1 MKRKDIGSVIVV
13 SLFLAV
19 LGYLKKLNWLIYT
32 GILMGI
38 LGILWRSFGEMLH
51 LLWMKLGETLGA
63 VTSRIILFLLFF
75 LVLVPVS
82 FFAKRFGK
90 LSMKL
95 KPEGKTFFKQVDH
108 LYTKHDLENP
118 W

>member
-13 SLFLAV
+13 SFFLV
-19 LGYLKKLNWLIYT
+19 ILGYVKKIHLLMYA
-32 GILMGI
+32 GIVIGI
-38 LGILWRSFGEMLH
+38 LGILWRGFGETLH
-51 LLWMKLGETLGA
+51 VLWMKLGELLGA
-63 VTSRIILFLLFF
+63 ITSRIILFLLFF

-82 FFAKRFGK
+82 FFAKRSGK
-90 LSMKL
+90 LSMQI
-95 KPEGKTFFKQVDH
+95 KPDGNSYYKQSDH